1 MRRVY
6 RIVRSA
12 EAFSDVLWPAIEDQC
27 VGTLP
32 SHVIGHVPLRATGRH
47 VGIAL
52 SVDCDLAR
60 TPQRQRSNVEGI
72 DLVAVGIGVDDSVP
86 FGEGAHQLAVVMEPS
101 GQNAVVQTRS
111 GTDAR

>member
-12 EAFSDVLWPAIEDQC
+12 EAFSDVLWPAIEDQR

-32 SHVIGHVPLRATGRH
+32 AHVIGHVPLRATGRH

-60 TPQRQRSNVEGI
+60 TPQQQRSNVEGI
-72 DLVAVGIGVDDSVP
+72 DLVAVGIEVDDSVP
-86 FGEGAHQLAVVMEPS
+86 FGERSQQPAVGIEAS
-101 GQNAVVQTRS
+101 GQNAVV
-111 GTDAR
+111 